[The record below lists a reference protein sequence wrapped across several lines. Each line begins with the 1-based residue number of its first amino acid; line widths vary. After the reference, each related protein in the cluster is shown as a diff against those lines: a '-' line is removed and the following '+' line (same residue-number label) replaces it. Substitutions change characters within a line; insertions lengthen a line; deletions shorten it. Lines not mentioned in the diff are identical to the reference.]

1 MPTYAYVC
9 SKCGHEFEYFQSM
22 SAAPLKQCPPE
33 HCTRR
38 PWGKGRVRRQLSAGA
53 GLLFK
58 GNGFYITDYRS
69 ESYTRA
75 AKQEAGAAQPAKDGA
90 AKTNTASSSAAQA
103 KGASSSPA
111 KSPSNGSGS
120 S

>member
-22 SAAPLKQCPPE
+22 TAAPLQHCPPE
-33 HCTRR
+33 HCARR
-38 PWGKGRVRRQLSAGA
+38 PWARGRVRRQLSAGA

-69 ESYTRA
+69 ENYTRA
-75 AKQEAGAAQPAKDGA
+75 AKQEAGATPPAKEGA
-90 AKTNTASSSAAQA
+90 AKTSTTNAAPAPGASRPPAGNSSAAP
-103 KGASSSPA
+103 GAS
-111 KSPSNGSGS
+111 
-120 S
+120 